1 MLHRYQTQTP
11 CQTVRLSHPTLSH
24 PSAVLAAA
32 AANMS
37 AVAPPA
43 GLLGKL
49 LASYRSADPLTIY
62 IATTAA
68 GIAWVVGAS

>member
-1 MLHRYQTQTP
+1 
-11 CQTVRLSHPTLSH
+11 
-24 PSAVLAAA
+24 VLAAA